1 MERRFTDRRDAGRRL
16 GELLVTRD
24 WIRPYVVGL
33 PRGGVIVAAEVAR
46 ALGATCEV
54 YVAAKLPAPGQPEY
68 AVGATTEDGTT
79 VWGPDAD
86 RLLADPGT
94 RAALVEATLAEVRRR
109 VTTYRADRAVPDLT
123 GRDVVCVDD
132 GLATGLT
139 ATAAVLGLRTH
150 RPRSLVLA
158 VPVCPAGSAR
168 ALATHADEVMCLR
181 TPASFGAVGAW
192 YREFRQVTD
201 AEVLAALTRP

>member
-1 MERRFTDRRDAGRRL
+1 M
-16 GELLVTRD
+16 
-24 WIRPYVVGL
+24 
-33 PRGGVIVAAEVAR
+33 
-46 ALGATCEV
+46 
-54 YVAAKLPAPGQPEY
+54 
-68 AVGATTEDGTT
+68 GATTEDGTT

-94 RAALVEATLAEVRRR
+94 RAALVEATLGEVRRR
-109 VTTYRADRAVPDLT
+109 VTRYRADRAVPNLT

-139 ATAAVLGLRTH
+139 ATGGAGLRTH